1 MKIVVF
7 NGSPKGGKSNTHL
20 MVREFLAGA
29 QSAGSETEEILLV
42 EKNIE
47 HCLGCFSC
55 WNRTPG
61 KCVIDDDMSE
71 LLLKMAADIVV
82 FACPL
87 YVDNI
92 TGIMKDFMDRMI
104 PLADPHIKL
113 DENGECVHPLR
124 HDSLSKIA
132 VISNCGF
139 AGIEHFQVL
148 RHLYQRIARNMH
160 SSIVGE
166 IYRDMG
172 ELLGRDVLLLKPV
185 LSKYRK
191 LLRKAGKEIVS
202 EGAISGQTT
211 KKLEKQLIPPA
222 RYIKAANKYWDET
235 LEKLHDR

>member
-7 NGSPKGGKSNTHL
+7 NGSPRGGKSNTHL

-29 QSAGSETEEILLV
+29 RSAGSETEEVFLV

-71 LLLKMAADIVV
+71 LLPKMAADIVV

-87 YVDNI
+87 YVDNV

-104 PLADPHIKL
+104 PLADPHMDL
-113 DENGECVHPLR
+113 DENGECVHPSR
-124 HDSLSKIA
+124 YGSLSKIA

-139 AGIEHFQVL
+139 SGMEHFQVL
-148 RHLYQRIARNMH
+148 RHLYQRVARNMH
-160 SSIVGE
+160 SSVVGE

-172 ELLGRDVLLLKPV
+172 ELLGMDNLLLKPI

-191 LLRKAGKEIVS
+191 LLRKAGKEVVS
-202 EGAISGQTT
+202 EGAVSARTT
-211 KKLEKQLIPPA
+211 KKLEKHLIPPH
-222 RYIKAANKYWDET
+222 RYIQEANKYWDET
-235 LEKLHDR
+235 SGKQI